1 MGNLWYHLVAGLCQ
15 GAIFSLIALGYTL
28 VYGIIKLINFAHGEF
43 CMLGAYAGY
52 AIFVL
57 LAGHVPLAV
66 LLPTIILAS
75 GLAGAVI
82 GSLTERLAYR
92 PIRQAGRLS
101 ALLTAIGVSLLLQN
115 LAKFIHNGNPI
126 TYGGALGELAQ
137 RSITVGTGGIRAIT
151 FLYIPASIGLTVALW
166 FLVQRTR
173 LGRAMRAISQD
184 LIAAR
189 LMGIDTD
196 AVINRTFIIGGFLGG
211 IAGTLIALVAVVE
224 PLMGFMPGLNAF
236 VASVVGGI
244 GSIPGAFVGGYV
256 LGVVQ
261 FLVVWAGVPT
271 AFKDVASFVLLILVL
286 MVRPEGILGRREQ
299 VKV

>member
-126 TYGGALGELAQ
+126 TYGGGGGGEGP
-137 RSITVGTGGIRAIT
+137 RHKPRGPGGRPG
-151 FLYIPASIGLTVALW
+151 YSPASIGLTVALW